1 MVDFTYDIYSAMQE
15 GKPLASY
22 KKVIL
27 GAVRVVVLNP
37 FNDSPE
43 EVILKGDP
51 NDPKQVENCIVD
63 VWDNKQKSF
72 FERMNAF
79 HLKKGN
85 IVSYVRPEEESTE
98 INYNALTDDEISELL
113 DKGFMALKHALDRM
127 TEEAAVLRVLRIAQE
142 KDKSNKII
150 SKIEERISELQGGE

>member
-1 MVDFTYDIYSAMQE
+1 MVEFTYDIYSAMQE

-37 FNDSPE
+37 FSDSPE
-43 EVILKGDP
+43 EIILKGDP
-51 NDPKQVENCIVD
+51 NDEKQVEGCIVD
-63 VWDNKQKSF
+63 VWDAKQKSF

-85 IVSYVRPEEESTE
+85 IIPYVRPETESTE
-98 INYNALTDDEISELL
+98 VNYNALTDEEISEIL
-113 DKGFMALKHALDRM
+113 DKGYMSLKHTLDRM
-127 TEEAAVLRVLRIAQE
+127 TEETAVLRVLRIAQE

-150 SKIEERISELQGGE
+150 SKIEERISELQGGA